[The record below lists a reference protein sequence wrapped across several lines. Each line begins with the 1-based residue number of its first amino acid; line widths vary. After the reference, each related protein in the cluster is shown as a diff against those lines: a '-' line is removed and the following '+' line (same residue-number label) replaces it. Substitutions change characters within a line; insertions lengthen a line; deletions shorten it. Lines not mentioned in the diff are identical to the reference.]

1 MDNTLFDIFYKSSGL
16 CTDTR
21 AISKNCLFVCIKG
34 DNFDGNKF
42 ALQAL
47 ENGSLHVIVDNVSFF
62 KDNGKMTLVE
72 NSVAYLQSL
81 ATFHRRK
88 FDIPVIA
95 ITGSNGKTTTKEL
108 INAVLSKKY
117 NVLATIGNLN
127 NHLGVPFSLLRLT
140 DEHEIAIIEMGANRP
155 KDIEELCTIA
165 EPTHGVITNIGK
177 AHLEGF
183 KSFQGVVHTKRELY
197 DYLALNNGQVI
208 YNSDDQILNDILPV
222 ETQNFSFGTESS
234 SNVQGHL
241 LHLNP
246 FVEMNWLSGLYSSE
260 VLQTQMVG
268 KYNFYNFLAAIAFG
282 VKFNVEN
289 SIISSA
295 IIEYVP
301 DNQRSQVKKTDKNI
315 LIIDCYNA
323 NPSSMMN
330 ALESFS
336 MNEHESKLVILGDMG
351 ELGDASKVE
360 HQNIVELLEEKKLNA
375 YVVGHFFS
383 DCNSTMIKKKFN
395 ATSDLESYLKQNN
408 ISNHLIL
415 LKGSRSMGLEV
426 LSQHL

>member
-1 MDNTLFDIFYKSSGL
+1 MDSSLFDIFYKSSGL

-47 ENGSLHVIVDNVSFF
+47 EKGASHVIVDNASFF
-62 KDNGKMTLVE
+62 KDNGKMILVE
-72 NSVAYLQSL
+72 NSVVYLQNL

-108 INAVLSKKY
+108 LNAVLSKKY
-117 NVLATIGNLN
+117 NVLATTGNLN
-127 NHLGVPFSLLRLT
+127 NHLGVPFSLLQLT

-155 KDIEELCTIA
+155 KDIEELCSIA
-165 EPTHGVITNIGK
+165 EPTHGMITNIGK

-183 KSFQGVVHTKRELY
+183 KSFEGVLNTKRELY
-197 DYLALNNGQVI
+197 DYLILNKGEVV
-208 YNSDDQILNDILPV
+208 YNADDQILNDIISV
-222 ETQNFSFGTESS
+222 VTKNFSYGTEKQ
-234 SNVQGHL
+234 SNIQGSL
-241 LHLNP
+241 LDLNP
-246 FVEMNWLSGLYSSE
+246 FVQMKWHSGHYSSE

-268 KYNFYNFLAAIAFG
+268 KYNYYNFLAAIAFG
-282 VKFNVEN
+282 VKFNIEN

-295 IIEYVP
+295 IMEYVP
-301 DNQRSQVKKTDKNI
+301 DNQRSQVKKTNKNT

-323 NPSSMMN
+323 NPSSMIN

-360 HQNIVELLEEKKLNA
+360 HQNIIEFLEEKKLNA
-375 YVVGHFFS
+375 IVVGHFFS
-383 DCNSTMIKKKFN
+383 ACNSTMIKEKFN
-395 ATSDLESYLKQNN
+395 ATPDLESYLKQSN

-415 LKGSRSMGLEV
+415 LKGSRSMGLEI
-426 LSQHL
+426 LTQHL

>member
-21 AISKNCLFVCIKG
+21 TISKNCLFICIKG
-34 DNFDGNKF
+34 NNFDGNTF

-47 ENGSLHVIVDNVSFF
+47 EKGALHVIVDNVSYYN
-62 KDNGKMTLVE
+62 DHGKMTLVE
-72 NSVAYLQSL
+72 NSVVYLQNL
-81 ATFHRRK
+81 ATLHRRK
-88 FDIPVIA
+88 FNIPVIA

-117 NVLATIGNLN
+117 NVLATTGNLN

-140 DEHEIAIIEMGANRP
+140 NEHEIAIIEMGANRP
-155 KDIEELCTIA
+155 KDIEELCSIA
-165 EPTHGVITNIGK
+165 EPTHGMITNIGK

-183 KSFQGVVHTKRELY
+183 KSFEGVINTKRELY
-197 DYLALNNGQVI
+197 DYMALNKGEVI
-208 YNSDDQILNDILPV
+208 YNSDDKILNEIVP
-222 ETQNFSFGTESS
+222 EKTENFTYGTEKSPH
-234 SNVQGHL
+234 VQGHL
-241 LHLNP
+241 LKLDP
-246 FVEMNWLSGLYSSE
+246 FVEMNWESELYSSE
-260 VLQTQMVG
+260 VLLTQMVG

-289 SIISSA
+289 RIISSA
-295 IIEYVP
+295 IVEYVP
-301 DNQRSQVKKTDKNI
+301 DNQRSQVMQTDRNT

-336 MNEHESKLVILGDMG
+336 MNEHESKLVILGDMK
-351 ELGDASKVE
+351 ELGDASLVE
-360 HQNIVELLEEKKLNA
+360 HQKIVQFLEEKKLYA
-375 YVVGHFFS
+375 LVVGHFFS
-383 DCNSTMIKKKFN
+383 SCNSPVIKEKFEV
-395 ATSDLESYLKQNN
+395 TTDLETYLKKNN

-415 LKGSRSMGLEV
+415 LKGSRSIGLEI
-426 LSQHL
+426 LSQYL